1 MLAAMTTRRQ
11 IIGVVFLVLIGL
23 GFIGGGVYQIW
34 QQRTGT
40 EAQATVR
47 SCQQARRSFVCRGS
61 WTTGSLLEGGGFR
74 EYVTDVFALDV
85 LEGERPLTRRVQ
97 CEDLGRSLQPIRQVV
112 DRDLGTAADDDGM
125 CQYVGE
131 LSHVSGPAIASE
143 RCFRRRL

>member
-61 WTTGSLLEGGGFR
+61 WTTGSLLEGGR
-74 EYVTDVFALDV
+74 VV
-85 LEGERPLTRRVQ
+85 LGIIEGATRDDIDKTIAVRLHGERAYVPSLRVPIIFFVLGAAFLVGGVVSLRQRPRRN
-97 CEDLGRSLQPIRQVV
+97 
-112 DRDLGTAADDDGM
+112 A
-125 CQYVGE
+125 
-131 LSHVSGPAIASE
+131 
-143 RCFRRRL
+143 